1 MRTTYPYLG
10 GSRVPMARKKASFG
24 QDFTYPGF
32 VEFSKLRNRKHVR
45 LALGCKNVKSLN
57 VYL

>member
-1 MRTTYPYLG
+1 
-10 GSRVPMARKKASFG
+10 MARKKASFG